1 MFNGQKT
8 HITNKNEQKQNDDT
22 STMAAARNND
32 RSGNADIIS
41 GMRAAGRHH
50 GPGVYRVLGHITPR
64 NHQDL
69 ISLLDFF
76 VALEKA

>member
-8 HITNKNEQKQNDDT
+8 HITNKNEQKQNDNT

-41 GMRAAGRHH
+41 GMRAAGGHH
-50 GPGVYRVLGHITPR
+50 GAGVYRFDVIIG
-64 NHQDL
+64 
-69 ISLLDFF
+69 
-76 VALEKA
+76 VALEKAQAVRP